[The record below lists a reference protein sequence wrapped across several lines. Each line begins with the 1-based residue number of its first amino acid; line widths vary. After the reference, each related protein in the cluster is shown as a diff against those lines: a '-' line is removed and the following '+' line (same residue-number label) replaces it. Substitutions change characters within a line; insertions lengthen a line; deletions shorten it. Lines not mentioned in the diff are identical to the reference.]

1 MTRNRTII
9 YKTSQ
14 CPEAK
19 YLINDLWL
27 CEDLSLPVCEYRI
40 DIEKGKLKTHSFCF
54 LKLCNNE
61 TLEDKTQLTL
71 KGFWNKVIG
80 R

>member
-1 MTRNRTII
+1 MNSN
-9 YKTSQ
+9 YKTSN

-19 YLINDLWL
+19 YLINDLFL
-27 CEDLSLPVCEYRI
+27 CEDTSLPDCEYKI
-40 DIEKGKLKTHSFCF
+40 TIEKGKLENHSFCF
-54 LKLCNNE
+54 LKLYNDE